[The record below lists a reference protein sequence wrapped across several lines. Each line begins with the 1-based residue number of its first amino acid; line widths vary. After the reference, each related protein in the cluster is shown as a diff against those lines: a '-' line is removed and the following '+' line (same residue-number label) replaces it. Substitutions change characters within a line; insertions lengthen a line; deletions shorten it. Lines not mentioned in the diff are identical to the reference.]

1 MNQGNDMPEPVQLHA
16 DIPHEA
22 AQIISQIVGD
32 LPMAGLNGKQAAIL
46 IQSIQTVCKAL
57 PAHEPSKV

>member
-1 MNQGNDMPEPVQLHA
+1 VTEQVQLHA
-16 DIPHEA
+16 DVPHEA

-32 LPMAGLNGKQAAIL
+32 LPMSGLTGKQAAIL

-57 PAHEPSKV
+57 SEPAKAAEGLA